1 VSDSPTAGKTIVTLQ
16 FLGMG
21 VVWGSSFLFMKI
33 ALTGVSFGQVAWSR
47 LVLGG
52 LTLGLIVLVT
62 RPRVR
67 NGPVLPREGIVWLH
81 FLVIAI
87 TGCVVPHLLF
97 AWAEQYVSS
106 SLASIYNAATPI
118 MTALMVTL
126 AFRVER
132 LGRSQVVGVVVGILG
147 VVVIIGPWQYAALT
161 GDLWGQLACLGAA
174 VCYGFTFGY
183 TRRFLSGRPI
193 AGATFAFLNIG
204 IGGAIM
210 LLLTPVLAWQP
221 VDLTVSIVLSLVAL
235 GALGTG
241 LAYIFYIN
249 VLRAWGPTNTSTVT
263 YVTPVVGVLLG
274 GLLLGE
280 TLSWHEP
287 LGGVLV
293 LLGILLA
300 QKRFRLPFRRV
311 TERVD
316 PVADAA
322 VAAEAVAAGAAVASG
337 AGASGSGAAGAGAA
351 ASPPVRPDPSRATVG
366 TSRAARSRR

>member
-1 VSDSPTAGKTIVTLQ
+1 MIETAATGKTLVTLQ

-21 VVWGSSFLFMKI
+21 VAWGASFLFMKI
-33 ALTGVSFGQVAWSR
+33 ALDGVSFGQVAWSR

-52 LTLGLIVLVT
+52 LTLGLIVLVS
-62 RPRVR
+62 RPRIA
-67 NGPVLPREGIVWLH
+67 GGTVLPRERVVWLH

-106 SLASIYNAATPI
+106 SLASIYNAVTPI
-118 MTALMVTL
+118 MTALMATF
-126 AFRVER
+126 AFKVER
-132 LGRSQVVGVVVGILG
+132 LARGQAVGVLVGILG

-193 AGATFAFLNIG
+193 AGATFAFLQIG

-210 LLLTPVLAWQP
+210 LLLTPVIAWQP
-221 VDLTVSIVLSLVAL
+221 VSLSWPIVLSLLTL

-241 LAYIFYIN
+241 FAYIWNIN
-249 VLRAWGPTNTSTVT
+249 VLRAWGPTNASTVT

-274 GLLLGE
+274 VMVLSE
-280 TLSWHEP
+280 VFSWHEP
-287 LGGVLV
+287 AGALLV
-293 LLGILLA
+293 LLGILLT
-300 QKRFRLPFRRV
+300 QKRLVPF
-311 TERVD
+311 
-316 PVADAA
+316 
-322 VAAEAVAAGAAVASG
+322 
-337 AGASGSGAAGAGAA
+337 
-351 ASPPVRPDPSRATVG
+351 
-366 TSRAARSRR
+366 AARPARARVVGPAA